1 MRVIGFPAG
10 ALCARPGTDPE
21 LWFPDETAPDYPAR
35 LAAARRVCVDCPVRA
50 ACLADRM
57 RWEPAGSRFGI
68 VAGTTPDERGA
79 LAEPTPFRHG
89 AGKEAA

>member
-1 MRVIGFPAG
+1 MRTADLPSG

-21 LWFPDETAPDYPAR
+21 LWFPDDTAPDYPAR
-35 LAAARRVCVDCPVRA
+35 VAAARRVCLGCPVRA

-68 VAGTTPDERGA
+68 VAATTPQERDE
-79 LAEPTPFRHG
+79 LAQ
-89 AGKEAA
+89 AGTSSVGTGRAA